1 MRDVI
6 DIEQVAL
13 AVLQP
18 LLQHLVATDA
28 EEPGFRLDA
37 VEVLPRINAGACP
50 VFRARGMADAIIP
63 HSAASAG
70 SPIPQALPAGSAA
83 RAPTTQTTP
92 SLSLN

>member
-6 DIEQVAL
+6 DSEQVTP

-18 LLQHLVATDA
+18 LLQHLVATDV

-37 VEVLPRINAGACP
+37 VEVLPRIDADTGP
-50 VFRARGMADAIIP
+50 VFRARGMVDAIMA

-70 SPIPQALPAGSAA
+70 SPIP
-83 RAPTTQTTP
+83 
-92 SLSLN
+92 